1 MELIAKAWAEDLAH
15 VTDAALAAAMKEYRR
30 RYDYFPKGTKA
41 VLELCAASQDRTIL
55 CLPHVPTAD
64 EFEYQAAM
72 SRRLLE
78 RLEGNKMVRQ

>member
-30 RYDYFPKGTKA
+30 RYDYFPKGTKV
-41 VLELCAASQDRTIL
+41 VLELCAASQDRPSL

-72 SRRLLE
+72 SRGLLE